1 MAKRTGPVKIN
12 NYGIDFKVTAVQL
25 SNAPGVL
32 VKDVAESLD
41 IHPFMLS
48 KWRKQVRDRELGTG
62 PPLEPDPVAVAE
74 LRRLREVDK
83 QFKRLQMEHDLLK
96 KAIRFASE
104 RNVKSSPSL
113 RQTGKPGPS
122 K

>member
-1 MAKRTGPVKIN
+1 MAKPGLRKIKD
-12 NYGIDFKVTAVQL
+12 YGVEFKLRAVQL
-25 SNAPGVL
+25 SEQPGVL

-48 KWRKQVRDRELGTG
+48 KWRKQVRDGELSGK
-62 PPLEPDPVAVAE
+62 PPPIETAAVAE
-74 LRRLREVDK
+74 LQRLRDVEK

-104 RNVKSSPSL
+104 RKAKSSPSL

-122 K
+122 R

>member
-1 MAKRTGPVKIN
+1 MGTPGPQKIN
-12 NYGIDFKVTAVQL
+12 RYSVEFKLKAVQM
-25 SNAPGVL
+25 SNQPGVL
-32 VKDVAESLD
+32 VKDVAESLC

-48 KWRKQVRDRELGTG
+48 KWRKQVRDGELVGEP
-62 PPLEPDPVAVAE
+62 PPLEQPAVAE
-74 LRRLREVDK
+74 LRRLREVEQ

-104 RNVKSSPSL
+104 RKAKSSPTS
-113 RQTGKPGPS
+113 RQTGKRTPS

>member
-1 MAKRTGPVKIN
+1 MAKPGLRKIKD
-12 NYGIDFKVTAVQL
+12 YGIEFKLRAVQL
-25 SNAPGVL
+25 SNQPGVL

-48 KWRKQVRDRELGTG
+48 KWRKQVRDGELNGK
-62 PPLEPDPVAVAE
+62 PPPIDPAPVAE
-74 LRRLREVDK
+74 LQRLREVEK

-96 KAIRFASE
+96 KVIRFAAE
-104 RNVKSSPSL
+104 QKAKPSPSS
-113 RQTGKPGPS
+113 RQTGKPTPS

>member
-1 MAKRTGPVKIN
+1 MAKPGLRKIKD
-12 NYGIDFKVTAVQL
+12 YGIEFKLRAVQL
-25 SNAPGVL
+25 SEQPGVL

-48 KWRKQVRDRELGTG
+48 KWRKQVRDGELSGAR
-62 PPLEPDPVAVAE
+62 PPIEKAAVAE
-74 LRRLREVDK
+74 LQRLRDVEK

-104 RNVKSSPSL
+104 RKVKSSPSL

-122 K
+122 R

>member
-1 MAKRTGPVKIN
+1 MGKPGPQKVN
-12 NYGIDFKVTAVQL
+12 RYGVEFKLKAVQM
-25 SNAPGVL
+25 SDQPGVL
-32 VKDVAESLD
+32 IKDVAESLC

-48 KWRKQVRDRELGTG
+48 KWRKQVRDGILVGKA
-62 PPLEPDPVAVAE
+62 PVLDAGSVAE
-74 LRRLREVDK
+74 LRRLREVET

-104 RNVKSSPSL
+104 RKAKSSPSS
-113 RQTGKPGPS
+113 RQTGKPTRS